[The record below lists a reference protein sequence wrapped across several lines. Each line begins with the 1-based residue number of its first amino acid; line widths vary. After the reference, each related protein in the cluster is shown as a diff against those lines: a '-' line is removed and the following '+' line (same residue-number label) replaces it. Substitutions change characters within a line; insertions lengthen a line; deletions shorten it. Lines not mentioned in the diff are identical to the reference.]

1 MRRIALALCLLL
13 APLTAQAQETGSEGA
28 IHGVISGQIDAFR
41 LDDLATAFTFASP
54 GIQSMFR
61 TPENFGAM
69 VRNGYPM
76 VWRPDRL
83 RFGPQRSQGGVIWQ
97 QVIVTDAQGRAHVLD
112 YRMEQVD
119 GQWRIAGVQILAA
132 PEVSA

>member
-1 MRRIALALCLLL
+1 MWKWILAFALSAGM
-13 APLTAQAQETGSEGA
+13 AMAQETLPREPGIEGT
-28 IHGVISGQIDAFR
+28 ISNQIEAFR
-41 LDDLATAFTFASP
+41 ADDFDTAFTFASP
-54 GIQSMFR
+54 MIQGMFGS
-61 TPENFGAM
+61 PDNFGQM